1 MNKNDFCEL
10 VNALNGTLKSLFI
23 KQKTNGKFKMITRY
37 WLYGQV
43 HVSLEFNDNWH
54 AAQKAFHLRKQ
65 TFKESSIHTEL
76 RVINQETGIESLYYR
91 NH

>member
-1 MNKNDFCEL
+1 MNKI
-10 VNALNGTLKSLFI
+10 VNVINGLINCL
-23 KQKTNGKFKMITRY
+23 KQKDKKTGKFKMITRY
-37 WLYGQV
+37 WLDGQV
-43 HVSLEFNDNWH
+43 HDSLEFNDNWN
-54 AAQKAFHLRKQ
+54 AIQKAFHLRKQ

>member
-1 MNKNDFCEL
+1 
-10 VNALNGTLKSLFI
+10 
-23 KQKTNGKFKMITRY
+23 MITRY